1 MSRLIVCGI
10 ALIVALLLGIVAT
23 FAQQFPCY
31 PLDALLETA
40 AQKGDEVLT
49 VPGWKGAALA
59 RLHRERASVR
69 YELTHPVS
77 TVILIRKRDT
87 GEVLV
92 LLQIGGTACAPLP
105 FDASSWNEVV
115 GGVWG
120 RGA

>member
-1 MSRLIVCGI
+1 MSRSLVIG
-10 ALIVALLLGIVAT
+10 ALVIVALLLGIVAT

-31 PLDALLETA
+31 PLDALLSTA

-77 TVILIRKRDT
+77 TVILVRRKDT
-87 GEVLV
+87 REVLV
-92 LLQIGGTACAPLP
+92 FLQIGGTACAPLP
-105 FDASSWNEVV
+105 FDASSWNEVTA
-115 GGVWG
+115 GVWG